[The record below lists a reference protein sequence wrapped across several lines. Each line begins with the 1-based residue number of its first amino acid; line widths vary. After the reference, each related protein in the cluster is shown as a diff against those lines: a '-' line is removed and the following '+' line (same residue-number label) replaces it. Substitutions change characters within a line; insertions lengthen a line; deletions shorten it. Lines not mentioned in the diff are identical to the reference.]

1 MNAHPGVDAH
11 PLRWRVGTRPA
22 ATRPI
27 ADRELPIA
35 LREDWGVRRHP
46 SGNDLRP
53 RKTPRFRASA
63 RRQTSLLPSPDPLAT
78 VRGTV
83 TKPLAIV
90 FYEKLLPGSRLAF
103 RLADLGW
110 RVSEVKL
117 ATQLVAEVRAQRPVV
132 VLMELALRTG
142 DSCPVITDLKR
153 DPDIR
158 HVPVLGFGDPK
169 NKKLSEAAIAA
180 GAGLVAAEAG
190 LLEQLPRLLDHLL
203 AVE

>member
-1 MNAHPGVDAH
+1 MPIHYDGVLARGL
-11 PLRWRVGTRPA
+11 PQRARLRIASFPSPCARIGACA
-22 ATRPI
+22 AI
-27 ADRELPIA
+27 
-35 LREDWGVRRHP
+35 HP

>member
-1 MNAHPGVDAH
+1 MPD
-11 PLRWRVGTRPA
+11 PLT
-22 ATRPI
+22 
-27 ADRELPIA
+27 
-35 LREDWGVRRHP
+35 
-46 SGNDLRP
+46 
-53 RKTPRFRASA
+53 ASPP
-63 RRQTSLLPSPDPLAT
+63 TSLLPSIHPLAN

-90 FYEKLLPGSRLAF
+90 FYEKLLPGSRLPF

-117 ATQLVAEVRAQRPVV
+117 ATQLVAEVRSQRPVV

-142 DSCPVITDLKR
+142 DSCPIIAELKR
-153 DPDIR
+153 DPDVR

-169 NKKLSEAAIAA
+169 NQKLSEAAIAA

-190 LLEQLPRLLDHLL
+190 LLEQLPQLLDHLL